1 LARLAFVGERD
12 HIVVALI
19 DMIEQAEND
28 LKGLAYFG
36 GVAPSRLFRT
46 AVAVRNFCKMV
57 HAV

>member
-1 LARLAFVGERD
+1 
-12 HIVVALI
+12 
-19 DMIEQAEND
+19 MIEQAEND